1 MLRSKWFHIALVV
14 ILALIVLFII
24 RMHVAAA
31 QVAPLGSKGNA
42 ESGRLSAQA
51 WCTECH
57 SVEPETAGTGKFAPD
72 FTVIAQRQIRPLAKR
87 IPAVEAHADAG
98 LRAQSP
104 RGRRHR
110 RLFPQPE
117 AQLNATQGLQPSR
130 AAPNDKTPQMTMR
143 ATGDVC
149 FPLTMKLSGFDR
161 SSDIG

>member
-42 ESGRLSAQA
+42 ESGHLSAQA

-72 FTVIAQRQIRPLAKR
+72 FTVIAKR
-87 IPAVEAHADAG
+87 RSA
-98 LRAQSP
+98 RW
-104 RGRRHR
+104 
-110 RLFPQPE
+110 
-117 AQLNATQGLQPSR
+117 LNAFLQSKHTLMPDFVLNR
-130 AAPNDKTPQMTMR
+130 READDIVAY
-143 ATGDVC
+143 
-149 FPLTMKLSGFDR
+149 FLSLKR
-161 SSDIG
+161 S